1 MPLSITDAERT
12 LNLLWEF
19 KQYVDEEECAASLN
33 AAISLLT
40 GYCTEILPV
49 ITKNGVSSGSTVVE
63 LECGPDDR
71 LGICLD
77 VVMLPLCSYHLIMIS
92 LIKPASIS
100 DKSGLLKAGDQVLK
114 INGHSLMGA
123 TLRRARYL
131 PPYCGIPVIN
141 CML

>member
-19 KQYVDEEECAASLN
+19 KQYVEDEESDASLN

-49 ITKNGVSSGSTVVE
+49 IAKNGVDSRSAVVE
-63 LECGPDDR
+63 LECNLDER

-77 VVMLPLCSYHLIMIS
+77 EVTLPLCAYSLIMIS
-92 LIKPASIS
+92 LIKPASVS

-114 INGHSLMGA
+114 INGRSLSGA

-131 PPYCGIPVIN
+131 SPPC
-141 CML
+141 

>member
-19 KQYVDEEECAASLN
+19 KQHVEDEESDTSLN
-33 AAISLLT
+33 SAISLLT

-49 ITKNGVSSGSTVVE
+49 ITKNGVNSRSAVVE
-63 LECGPDDR
+63 LECSPGEK

-77 VVMLPLCSYHLIMIS
+77 AVTLPLCSYSVIMIS
-92 LIKPASIS
+92 LIKPASVS

-114 INGHSLMGA
+114 INGHSLSGA

-131 PPYCGIPVIN
+131 
-141 CML
+141 

>member
-1 MPLSITDAERT
+1 MPLSVTDAERT
-12 LNLLWEF
+12 LNLLWEI
-19 KQYVDEEECAASLN
+19 KQYVEDEECDTSLN

-49 ITKNGVSSGSTVVE
+49 TRNGVSSVVE
-63 LECGPDDR
+63 LECGPDER

-77 VVMLPLCSYHLIMIS
+77 VVTLPLCSYFLIMIS

-114 INGHSLMGA
+114 INGHSLVGA

-131 PPYCGIPVIN
+131 SPYYGTLLYQLYAII
-141 CML
+141 

>member
-19 KQYVDEEECAASLN
+19 KQYVEDEESDTSLN

-40 GYCTEILPV
+40 GYCTEIFPV
-49 ITKNGVSSGSTVVE
+49 ITKNGVSSGSAIVE
-63 LECGPDDR
+63 LECTPDER
-71 LGICLD
+71 LGICFD
-77 VVMLPLCSYHLIMIS
+77 SVALPLRSYSVIMIS

-114 INGHSLMGA
+114 INGHSLAGSS
-123 TLRRARYL
+123 LRRAR
-131 PPYCGIPVIN
+131 
-141 CML
+141 

>member
-19 KQYVDEEECAASLN
+19 KQYIEDEESDASLN

-49 ITKNGVSSGSTVVE
+49 ITKNGSNLRSNVVE
-63 LECGPDDR
+63 LEISPDEK

-77 VVMLPLCSYHLIMIS
+77 AVIFPLCTHSLIMIS
-92 LIKPASIS
+92 LIKPASVA
-100 DKSGLLKAGDQVLK
+100 DKSGLLKAGDQILK
-114 INGHSLMGA
+114 INSHSLTGA
-123 TLRRARYL
+123 TLRRARY
-131 PPYCGIPVIN
+131 I
-141 CML
+141 